1 MKGEKGMN
9 FAETLRKES
18 SKTFT
23 ENGAAALNTTGD
35 KCLDFFASGGS
46 LRNADDIRI
55 QRLFADAYAEDSL
68 TAVRTLWYIRDREGL
83 GEREVF
89 RNLIKYCAL
98 HHPESV
104 RPNIKYIGEFGRW
117 DDIYSLV
124 ETPLED
130 EMWDVVKAQ
139 FEKDRADMSNK
150 RPISLLA
157 KWLKTADASS
167 KNTRKLGIYT
177 AMKLGYSVYEYKRI
191 VKSMR
196 KYIKVVEGLMSTDQW
211 DKIEYSEVP
220 SRAMMIYRNAFGKH
234 DEKRFYEFTIKAVA
248 NEVKINSSTLYP
260 YDIVEKFASWEWKY
274 TPLSEDEKKVLE
286 AQWRQLPNYVEE
298 GTNAIIMADVSGSMY
313 GRPMNTAVGLAL
325 YFAERNKG
333 DYHNLFMTFSSNPTI
348 VNIKGETLEQKLK
361 FISDADWGGSTNLE
375 AAFEKV
381 LGIAIKNNTPAEDMP
396 KSIIVISDMEIDFC
410 GSNDWTFY
418 DQMKARFAEAGYEIP
433 NIVFWQ
439 VNSRNDTFHADS
451 KRKGVQLC
459 SGQSTTTFK
468 QLMGC
473 VGMTPV
479 EMMMKVI
486 NSERYRPIMVEE

>member
-1 MKGEKGMN
+1 MN

-55 QRLFADAYAEDSL
+55 QRLFADAYAEDPL
-68 TAVRTLWYIRDREGL
+68 IATRILFYLRDITEGC
-83 GEREVF
+83 GERKVF
-89 RNLIKYCAL
+89 RNLINYCAVY
-98 HHPESV
+98 HPEAIRS
-104 RPNIKYIGEFGRW
+104 NLDLIGIYGRW
-117 DDIYSLV
+117 DDVYALV
-124 ETPLED
+124 GTPLED
-130 EMWDVVKAQ
+130 EMWSVVKKQLEMDIEAMNNQ
-139 FEKDRADMSNK
+139 EDV
-150 RPISLLA
+150 SLLA

-167 KNTRKLGIYT
+167 KNTRQLGIMT
-177 AMKLGYSVYEYKRI
+177 AKKLGYEVREYKRI
-191 VKSMR
+191 VRALR
-196 KYIKVVEGLMSTDQW
+196 KYIKVVEGLMSTGQW
-211 DKIEYSEVP
+211 NKIKYSSVP
-220 SRAMMIYRNAFGKH
+220 SRAMMIYRNAFYKH
-234 DEKRFYEFTIKAVA
+234 DEERFKEFTNKAVTG
-248 NEVKINSSTLYP
+248 EVKINSTTLYP
-260 YDIVEKFASWEWKY
+260 YDIVEKFASWQWNY

-286 AQWRQLPNYVEE
+286 AQWRQLPNYVEKD
-298 GTNAIIMADVSGSMY
+298 TNAIVMADVSGSMY

-381 LGIAIKNNTPAEDMP
+381 LGIALKNNTPAEDMP
-396 KSIIVISDMEIDFC
+396 KSIIVISDMEIDYC
-410 GSNDWTFY
+410 GDKDWTFY